1 MQGPEAPGPDP
12 PKSGFYT
19 PTAMGRKLTKPRHSQ
34 GARLAALRASAGL
47 TQVELAELVGEKQQ
61 TIAYWERR
69 ARPPRSDALPGLAR
83 ALGVSVEDLI
93 GDKPIRTT
101 RPALAAPGPAGKV
114 RKLFEEVSRLPRRQQ
129 DKVVEFVSAFIEQH
143 KKKAS

>member
-1 MQGPEAPGPDP
+1 MQGPGPPGPDP
-12 PKSGFYT
+12 PEGHPYT
-19 PTAMGRKLTKPRHSQ
+19 PTAMGRKLTKTRHSQ
-34 GARLAALRASAGL
+34 GARLAALRTSAGL
-47 TQVELAELVGEKQQ
+47 TQVELAALVGEKQQ

-93 GDKPIRTT
+93 GSKPLLELRTIT
-101 RPALAAPGPAGKV
+101 AAPGPAGKV